1 MSDAARVSLGRRI
14 VRSWTWAVPVAAI
27 VLLVLVWE
35 RELSWPIY
43 LLAGAVLIGAV
54 LAAVHHAE
62 IVAHRVGE
70 PFGSLVLAV
79 AVTVIEVALIVTLM
93 LGKPGQTDTLA
104 RDTVF
109 AAVMIT
115 VNGIV
120 GLSILIGS
128 MRHSLPRFNREGA
141 GAALAVVATLTTLT
155 LVLPSFT
162 VSEPGA
168 RFSDLQL
175 AFVAIVS
182 IVLYGVFV
190 SSQTVRHRDFF
201 LPVGRTGEPISEEE
215 HVDPPTN
222 RAALISLGLL
232 LVALVGVVGLAKS
245 VSPAIE
251 GVVEAIGVPHSFVG
265 VVVALVVLLPE
276 GMAAVKAALR
286 NRLQTSL
293 NLGLGSAMASIGLTI
308 PTLAVA
314 SFWLPGNLTLGL
326 GPLQIVLFMLSMVV
340 AILTL
345 VPGRATRLQGMVHL
359 AIFASFVFL
368 AAQP

>member
-1 MSDAARVSLGRRI
+1 M
-14 VRSWTWAVPVAAI
+14 
-27 VLLVLVWE
+27 
-35 RELSWPIY
+35 
-43 LLAGAVLIGAV
+43 
-54 LAAVHHAE
+54 
-62 IVAHRVGE
+62 
-70 PFGSLVLAV
+70 
-79 AVTVIEVALIVTLM
+79 
-93 LGKPGQTDTLA
+93 
-104 RDTVF
+104 
-109 AAVMIT
+109 
-115 VNGIV
+115 
-120 GLSILIGS
+120 
-128 MRHSLPRFNREGA
+128 
-141 GAALAVVATLTTLT
+141 
-155 LVLPSFT
+155 
-162 VSEPGA
+162 
-168 RFSDLQL
+168 
-175 AFVAIVS
+175 
-182 IVLYGVFV
+182 
-190 SSQTVRHRDFF
+190 
-201 LPVGRTGEPISEEE
+201 
-215 HVDPPTN
+215 
-222 RAALISLGLL
+222 
-232 LVALVGVVGLAKS
+232 
-245 VSPAIE
+245 SPAIE